1 MEMEKEMENNEQQCS
16 ICSSSES
23 LLQVHEK
30 WICRECLTIGV
41 EKLTSTWKEPLVTLF
56 KEFSEKCNGC
66 TSTDH
71 PEVILQ
77 ARVIGLKI
85 RAVLEF
91 LGLAKNHELL
101 LAVRKMN
108 RVLTRV
114 RQSYVFLDEAKNK
127 SNENKAYAALVKAG
141 TKKQQKLQQQMF
153 EKIPAIFNDSFANKV
168 EKFITN
174 ELVFYI
180 LPLVKENV
188 LSQYEE
194 CFNRLVDDFYH
205 SVDEKGQTN
214 ADTIIAIDAVQKK
227 SASLLYIYHY
237 LNEIFDGKFQEK
249 ETYYKPLQQQF
260 SDINDTEIWFSQI
273 KLYEKKL
280 NAPKSDIDNLKKIVK
295 ERLADLIRND
305 ASFEAPVIEM

>member
-1 MEMEKEMENNEQQCS
+1 MEMENNEQQCS

-30 WICRECLTIGV
+30 WICRECLHIGI

-56 KEFSEKCNGC
+56 KEYSEKCNGC

-91 LGLAKNHELL
+91 LGLEKNHELL

-108 RVLTRV
+108 RVLTSV

-153 EKIPAIFNDSFANKV
+153 EKIPAIFNDSFVNKV

-180 LPLVKENV
+180 LPPVKENV
-188 LSQYEE
+188 LSQDEG
-194 CFNRLVDDFYH
+194 CFNQLADNFYR
-205 SVDEKGQTN
+205 SVEEKGQTN
-214 ADTIIAIDAVQKK
+214 ADTIKTLDAVQKK
-227 SASLLYIYHY
+227 SASLFYIYNY
-237 LNEIFDGKFQEK
+237 LNEIFNEKFQQK
-249 ETYYKPLQQQF
+249 ETYYKQLQQKF
-260 SDINDTEIWFSQI
+260 SDINDTETSLSQI
-273 KLYEKKL
+273 KRYEKKL
-280 NAPKSDIDNLKKIVK
+280 NAPKSDIDNIKKAFK
-295 ERLADLIRND
+295 ERLADLIHND
-305 ASFEAPVIEM
+305 ASLKVSVKEM